1 MHSAIQIESEL
12 TRGMKRIAVP
22 YRAALDILR
31 AQEPSSH
38 SRPGQGLNSDS
49 TAGFADMS
57 ERLRPSMEMIAAYEG
72 ELAPLRD
79 QWNQLQKSP
88 SADLRNLIDEQALLL
103 KELIARLDDVEL
115 QMLSSRKQLTLRLDE
130 SQLRN
135 NMREAYQSTRDSP
148 Q

>member
-1 MHSAIQIESEL
+1 MHSAPLIESEL
-12 TRGMKRIAVP
+12 MRGMKRIAVP

-31 AQEPSSH
+31 AQEPPSH
-38 SRPGQGLNSDS
+38 SRPGQTQNSDS
-49 TAGFADMS
+49 AAGFADIS
-57 ERLRPSMEMIAAYEG
+57 ERLRPSMEMIAVYEG
-72 ELAPLRD
+72 EVAPLRD
-79 QWNQLQKSP
+79 QWNQSQKSP
-88 SADLRNLIDEQALLL
+88 SADLRKLIDEQALLL
-103 KELIARLDDVEL
+103 KELIERLDHVEL